1 MVLALS
7 ADQCTLVTASSNQ
20 LGSVTGGRCQGGG
33 GLAIVVGDDGCRQY
47 IREKL
52 VCALFGL
59 ALCRNL
65 QEVAD
70 MQATGIGCGVSP

>member
-1 MVLALS
+1 VA
-7 ADQCTLVTASSNQ
+7 
-20 LGSVTGGRCQGGG
+20 G
-33 GLAIVVGDDGCRQY
+33 GLAIAVGDDGRRQY
-47 IREKL
+47 TRKKL

-65 QEVAD
+65 QEIAG